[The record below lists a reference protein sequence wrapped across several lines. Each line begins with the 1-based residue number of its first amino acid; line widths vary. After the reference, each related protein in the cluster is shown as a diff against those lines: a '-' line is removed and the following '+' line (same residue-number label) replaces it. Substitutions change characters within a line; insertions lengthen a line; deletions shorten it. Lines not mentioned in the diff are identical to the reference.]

1 MVCDQPFLNYFCYKM
16 THKHISSLSLR
27 KVINS

>member
-16 THKHISSLSLR
+16 TH
-27 KVINS
+27 